1 MSQNPE
7 AGAVMKEISNKRN
20 EMTVLVH
27 MMYPTFTAA
36 FKSCVYNVSGV
47 INLLLT
53 GIDIS
58 QFIGVTQYL
67 TLN

>member
-7 AGAVMKEISNKRN
+7 VGAVMKEISNKWN

-27 MMYPTFTAA
+27 MMCSTFTAA
-36 FKSCVYNVSGV
+36 FESCVYTVSGV

-53 GIDIS
+53 GTDIS
-58 QFIGVTQYL
+58 QLMGVTQYL

>member
-7 AGAVMKEISNKRN
+7 VGAVMKEISNKRN

-36 FKSCVYNVSGV
+36 FESCVYNVSGV

-53 GIDIS
+53 G
-58 QFIGVTQYL
+58 
-67 TLN
+67 

>member
-7 AGAVMKEISNKRN
+7 AGAVVKEI
-20 EMTVLVH
+20 LVH
-27 MMYPTFTAA
+27 MMCPTFTAA
-36 FKSCVYNVSGV
+36 FESCVYNVSGV

-67 TLN
+67 TLNWCKHA

>member
-27 MMYPTFTAA
+27 MMCPTFTAA
-36 FKSCVYNVSGV
+36 FEGCVYTVSGV

-53 GIDIS
+53 GTDIS
-58 QFIGVTQYL
+58 QLMGVTQYL

>member
-1 MSQNPE
+1 M
-7 AGAVMKEISNKRN
+7 MKEISNKRN

-27 MMYPTFTAA
+27 MMCSTFTAG
-36 FKSCVYNVSGV
+36 FEGCVYTVSGV

-53 GIDIS
+53 GTDIS
-58 QFIGVTQYL
+58 QLMGVTQYL

>member
-7 AGAVMKEISNKRN
+7 AGAVMNEISNKRN

-27 MMYPTFTAA
+27 MVCPTFTAA
-36 FKSCVYNVSGV
+36 FESCVYNVSGV

>member
-7 AGAVMKEISNKRN
+7 VGAVIKEISNKRN

-27 MMYPTFTAA
+27 MMYPTFTAD
-36 FKSCVYNVSGV
+36 FESCVYTVSGV